1 MRFGALFISLLV
13 LACSSDAEQAHVA
26 TSAPDTL
33 ASLAPPPAPVGLYG
47 EWLRVA
53 PPALAGDT
61 LRLAADSTA
70 SGVVPWPP
78 HTRSLARSD
87 YPVAC
92 PVCLPGRRNR
102 TRGLEAGPYG
112 WWRRRLL
119 PSAGAESH
127 AVSKSPAHLSRRPD
141 RVRLRKIRLH
151 ARLASIL
158 YGPPL
163 RPYPPWQRR
172 CSPDAGIGLVRDAD
186 RVLFPAP

>member
-1 MRFGALFISLLV
+1 MRFGAIFLSLLV

-78 HTRSLARSD
+78 HTRSLARI
-87 YPVAC
+87 
-92 PVCLPGRRNR
+92 
-102 TRGLEAGPYG
+102 TR
-112 WWRRRLL
+112 W
-119 PSAGAESH
+119 H
-127 AVSKSPAHLSRRPD
+127 
-141 RVRLRKIRLH
+141 VRY
-151 ARLASIL
+151 AS
-158 YGPPL
+158 
-163 RPYPPWQRR
+163 
-172 CSPDAGIGLVRDAD
+172 RDAVTERED
-186 RVLFPAP
+186 WRQGHTDGGDADCFLRREPNPTRCRSLPLICLGGLTEFACEKFVYTPDSLLFSTGLRYVRIHPGSAAAPLTQG